1 MRTAPGLESDFFRCV
16 NSIVEPLVRAGFG
29 SPKLW
34 PTGFI
39 VVETQG
45 RKSGRT
51 LNVPL
56 LATKLGDLVLV
67 STVRSRRSQWV
78 KNLAAHPQVRYWCRG
93 RVRAATALVFAP
105 DGEILEIEP
114 LPPLRRRAACSLAL
128 LSQQSG
134 LAFALLSPRACDT
147 LTQSTPAG
155 NCP

>member
-1 MRTAPGLESDFFRCV
+1 MRTASMLESDFLRCV

-29 SPKLW
+29 SSRFW
-34 PTGFI
+34 PTGLI

-45 RKSGRT
+45 RRSGRT

-78 KNLAAHPQVRYWCRG
+78 KNLAAHPQVRYWCGG
-93 RVRAATALVFAP
+93 RISPATALVFTP
-105 DGEILEIEP
+105 DGEIREVEP
-114 LPPLRRRAACSLAL
+114 LPPMRQRVACSLAL

-134 LAFALLSPRACDT
+134 LAFALLSPRAFDT
-147 LTQSTPAG
+147 VTQTTPSS